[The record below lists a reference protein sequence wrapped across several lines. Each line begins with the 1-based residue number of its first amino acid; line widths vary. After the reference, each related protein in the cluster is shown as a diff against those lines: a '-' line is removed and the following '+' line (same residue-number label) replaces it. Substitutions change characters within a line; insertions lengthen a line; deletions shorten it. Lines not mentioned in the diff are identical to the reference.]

1 MEQGKDVERGETS
14 SNQEELEQPFI
25 RRRKVVAHEDDG
37 SGKEFQNESI
47 GMVLLSTGVAVCGS
61 FQFGIC
67 VGYSAP
73 TQSAIRKDLNLSLA
87 EYSMFGSILSIG
99 AVLGAITS
107 GKIADFLGRKGAM
120 RVSSVICIVAWLAIY
135 FSQGALSLDTGRF
148 LTGYGIAAFS
158 YVVPVFIAEIAPKN
172 LRGGLA
178 TLNQLFIVTGGSFA
192 FIVGTIINWRALA
205 LVATVPC
212 LILLLGVCFV
222 PESPRWL
229 AKVGRD
235 KEFEVALQKLRGNN
249 ADISDEMTE
258 IQIGVGL
265 MVVQQFAGIN
275 GVQFYASET
284 FESAGVSSKIGTI
297 AYACLQVAITLVGAL
312 LMDKTGRRVLVMV
325 SAAGM
330 FVGCMLA
337 GTSFSLKGQGLLL
350 DWVPIIAVSGVLIYV
365 AFFSIGMGAGPWVI
379 MSEIFPIDI
388 KGVGGSL
395 VVLVNW
401 SGAWIVSYTYNFL
414 MRWSSPGT
422 YFLYSAVCL
431 LTILFVAKIVPETRG
446 KTLEEIQASLNPDRR
461 QSI

>member
-87 EYSMFGSILSIG
+87 E
-99 AVLGAITS
+99 
-107 GKIADFLGRKGAM
+107 AM

-158 YVVPVFIAEIAPKN
+158 YV
-172 LRGGLA
+172 
-178 TLNQLFIVTGGSFA
+178 LFIVTGGSFA

-205 LVATVPC
+205 LIATVPC

-258 IQIGVGL
+258 IQEYIATLNSLPKASILDLFQSRNILAVIIGVGL
-265 MVVQQFAGIN
+265 MVFQQFAGIN

-297 AYACLQVAITLVGAL
+297 AYACLQVPITLVGAL

-431 LTILFVAKIVPETRG
+431 LTILFVAKIVPETKG

-461 QSI
+461 QST

>member
-1 MEQGKDVERGETS
+1 MMGKESYHKKRMRKEGKDVERGETS

-25 RRRKVVAHEDDG
+25 MRRKVVAHEDDG

-178 TLNQLFIVTGGSFA
+178 TLNQAG
-192 FIVGTIINWRALA
+192 
-205 LVATVPC
+205 
-212 LILLLGVCFV
+212 
-222 PESPRWL
+222 
-229 AKVGRD
+229 
-235 KEFEVALQKLRGNN
+235 EFRIECIPA
-249 ADISDEMTE
+249 
-258 IQIGVGL
+258 
-265 MVVQQFAGIN
+265 
-275 GVQFYASET
+275 
-284 FESAGVSSKIGTI
+284 
-297 AYACLQVAITLVGAL
+297 
-312 LMDKTGRRVLVMV
+312 
-325 SAAGM
+325 
-330 FVGCMLA
+330 
-337 GTSFSLKGQGLLL
+337 
-350 DWVPIIAVSGVLIYV
+350 
-365 AFFSIGMGAGPWVI
+365 
-379 MSEIFPIDI
+379 
-388 KGVGGSL
+388 
-395 VVLVNW
+395 
-401 SGAWIVSYTYNFL
+401 
-414 MRWSSPGT
+414 
-422 YFLYSAVCL
+422 
-431 LTILFVAKIVPETRG
+431 
-446 KTLEEIQASLNPDRR
+446 
-461 QSI
+461 